1 MPQYFFDLE
10 NDGGFLK
17 DNDGRNLPDDA
28 AIQKE
33 LASIL
38 LDVAG
43 DELNGIDPFTAE
55 VTVRDLEDT
64 VVMKG
69 VLSFRAN

>member
-10 NDGGFLK
+10 NGGGFLK

-33 LASIL
+33 LVAIL

-43 DELNGIDPFTAE
+43 DELNGIDPFTAK
-55 VTVRDLEDT
+55 VTVRDQTDG
-64 VVMKG
+64 VIMKG
-69 VLSFRAN
+69 VLSFRAS

>member
-10 NDGGFLK
+10 NGAGFLK
-17 DNDGRNLPDDA
+17 DSDGRNLPDDV

-33 LASIL
+33 LAAIL

-55 VTVRDLEDT
+55 VTVRDQENG

-69 VLSFRAN
+69 TLSFRAA